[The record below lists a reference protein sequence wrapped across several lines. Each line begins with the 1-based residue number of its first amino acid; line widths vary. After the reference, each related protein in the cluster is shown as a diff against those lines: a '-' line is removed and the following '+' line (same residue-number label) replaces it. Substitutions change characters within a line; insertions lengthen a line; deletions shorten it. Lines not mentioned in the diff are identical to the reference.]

1 MNEII
6 KNYEQSQIQQILKS
20 SKVSDFAPGDTVKV
34 NVKIKEGNKERV
46 QAFQGVCIGK
56 KNNGLNSSFTVRKIS
71 SGEGV
76 ERVFPLYSNVIDS
89 IERVKVGDVRRAK
102 LYYLRGL
109 SGKKA
114 RIAERTDGRSYDD
127 NQFVSTI
134 EDAEEISEVST
145 EENKSDTPVTDE
157 TPKEEVKDTKTEE
170 TSSQEAPKSED
181 NSKEEIKETKSEESL
196 SQVEPKVEDEP
207 KEEKPVEKKI
217 EEAET
222 KS

>member
-56 KNNGLNSSFTVRKIS
+56 KNNGLNSSLTVRKIS

-89 IERVKVGDVRRAK
+89 IERIKVGDVRRAK

-114 RIAERTDGRSYDD
+114 RIAERTDGRAYDD
-127 NQFVSTI
+127 KQYVSSI
-134 EDAEEISEVST
+134 EDVKEVIEEQI
-145 EENKSDTPVTDE
+145 EEKKPETPVTEE
-157 TPKEEVKDTKTEE
+157 TPVEVAKETKTEE
-170 TSSQEAPKSED
+170 ASPQEDSKVKEGP
-181 NSKEEIKETKSEESL
+181 KEEI
-196 SQVEPKVEDEP
+196 PA
-207 KEEKPVEKKI
+207 EKKA

>member
-89 IERVKVGDVRRAK
+89 IERIKVGDVRRAK

-114 RIAERTDGRSYDD
+114 RIAERTDGRAYDD
-127 NQFVSTI
+127 KQYVSSI
-134 EDAEEISEVST
+134 EDVKEVIEEQIEEKKSE
-145 EENKSDTPVTDE
+145 TPVTE
-157 TPKEEVKDTKTEE
+157 EAPVEAAKETKTEE
-170 TSSQEAPKSED
+170 ASPQED
-181 NSKEEIKETKSEESL
+181 SKHKE
-196 SQVEPKVEDEP
+196 EP
-207 KEEKPVEKKI
+207 KEEIPAEKKA

>member
-6 KNYEQSQIQQILKS
+6 KNYEQSQIQQILKN
-20 SKVSDFAPGDTVKV
+20 SKVTDFAPGDTVKV

-76 ERVFPLYSNVIDS
+76 ERVFPLYSNVIES
-89 IERVKVGDVRRAK
+89 IERIKVGDVRRAK
-102 LYYLRGL
+102 LYYLREL

-127 NQFVSTI
+127 DQYISSIKDI
-134 EDAEEISEVST
+134 EVAPEEQPAEGTPAVEEAPAAVEEKVDAA
-145 EENKSDTPVTDE
+145 PQ
-157 TPKEEVKDTKTEE
+157 EEVKVEEVKEE
-170 TSSQEAPKSED
+170 TPTETPAEEPEAK
-181 NSKEEIKETKSEESL
+181 N
-196 SQVEPKVEDEP
+196 
-207 KEEKPVEKKI
+207 
-217 EEAET
+217 
-222 KS
+222 

>member
-89 IERVKVGDVRRAK
+89 IERIKVGDVRRAK

-114 RIAERTDGRSYDD
+114 RIAERTDGRAYDD
-127 NQFVSTI
+127 KQYVSSI
-134 EDAEEISEVST
+134 EDVKEVIEEQIEEKKSE
-145 EENKSDTPVTDE
+145 TPVTE
-157 TPKEEVKDTKTEE
+157 EAPVEAAKETKTEE
-170 TSSQEAPKSED
+170 ASPQED
-181 NSKEEIKETKSEESL
+181 SKAKE
-196 SQVEPKVEDEP
+196 EP
-207 KEEKPVEKKI
+207 KEEIPAEKKA

>member
-89 IERVKVGDVRRAK
+89 IERIKVGDVRRAK

-114 RIAERTDGRSYDD
+114 RIAERTDGRAYDD
-127 NQFVSTI
+127 KQYVSSI
-134 EDAEEISEVST
+134 EDVKEVT
-145 EENKSDTPVTDE
+145 EEQIEEKKSEAPVT
-157 TPKEEVKDTKTEE
+157 EEVPVEAAKETKTEAA
-170 TSSQEAPKSED
+170 SPQED
-181 NSKEEIKETKSEESL
+181 SKLKE
-196 SQVEPKVEDEP
+196 EP
-207 KEEKPVEKKI
+207 KEEIPAEKKA

>member
-89 IERVKVGDVRRAK
+89 IERIKVGDVRRAK

-114 RIAERTDGRSYDD
+114 RIAERTDGRAYDD
-127 NQFVSTI
+127 KQYVSSI
-134 EDAEEISEVST
+134 EDVKEIT
-145 EENKSDTPVTDE
+145 EEQTEEKKSE
-157 TPKEEVKDTKTEE
+157 TPATEEAPVEAAKETKTEAA
-170 TSSQEAPKSED
+170 SPQED
-181 NSKEEIKETKSEESL
+181 SKAKE
-196 SQVEPKVEDEP
+196 EP
-207 KEEKPVEKKI
+207 KEEIPAEKKA

>member
-56 KNNGLNSSFTVRKIS
+56 KNNGLNTSFTVRKIS

-89 IERVKVGDVRRAK
+89 IERIKVGDVRRAK

-114 RIAERTDGRSYDD
+114 RIAERTDGRAYDD
-127 NQFVSTI
+127 KQYVSSI
-134 EDAEEISEVST
+134 EDVKEVT
-145 EENKSDTPVTDE
+145 EEQIEEKKSDTPVTE
-157 TPKEEVKDTKTEE
+157 EAPVEAAKETKTEVA
-170 TSSQEAPKSED
+170 SPQED
-181 NSKEEIKETKSEESL
+181 SKHKE
-196 SQVEPKVEDEP
+196 EP
-207 KEEKPVEKKI
+207 KEEIPAEKKA

>member
-6 KNYEQSQIQQILKS
+6 KNNEQTQIQQILKN
-20 SKVSDFAPGDTVKV
+20 SKVTDFGPGDTVKV

-56 KNNGLNSSFTVRKIS
+56 KNNGLNSSFSVRKIS

-89 IERVKVGDVRRAK
+89 IERIKVGDVRRAK
-102 LYYLRGL
+102 LYYLREL

-114 RIAERTDGRSYDD
+114 RIAERTDGRAYDD
-127 NQFVSTI
+127 EQFVSTI
-134 EDAEEISEVST
+134 
-145 EENKSDTPVTDE
+145 KDE
-157 TPKEEVKDTKTEE
+157 EEVVEP
-170 TSSQEAPKSED
+170 SQEAAPSPEPV
-181 NSKEEIKETKSEESL
+181 SSEE
-196 SQVEPKVEDEP
+196 VPAETV
-207 KEEKPVEKKI
+207 KEEKVETAPAETTKDEVKEEAPVEEKAA
-217 EEAET
+217 EPEA

>member
-6 KNYEQSQIQQILKS
+6 KNYEQTQIQQILKN
-20 SKVSDFAPGDTVKV
+20 SKVTDFGPGDTVKV

-56 KNNGLNSSFTVRKIS
+56 KNNGLNSSFSVRKIS

-89 IERVKVGDVRRAK
+89 IERIKVGDVRRAK
-102 LYYLRGL
+102 LYYLREL

-114 RIAERTDGRSYDD
+114 RIAERTDGRAYDD
-127 NQFVSTI
+127 EQFVSTI
-134 EDAEEISEVST
+134 
-145 EENKSDTPVTDE
+145 KDE
-157 TPKEEVKDTKTEE
+157 EEVVEP
-170 TSSQEAPKSED
+170 SQEAAPSPEPV
-181 NSKEEIKETKSEESL
+181 SSEE
-196 SQVEPKVEDEP
+196 VPAETV
-207 KEEKPVEKKI
+207 KEEKVETAPAETSKDEVKEEAPVEEKAA
-217 EEAET
+217 EPEA

>member
-6 KNYEQSQIQQILKS
+6 KNYEQSQIQQILKN
-20 SKVSDFAPGDTVKV
+20 SKVTDFAPGDTVKV

-89 IERVKVGDVRRAK
+89 IERIKVGDVRRAK
-102 LYYLRGL
+102 LYYLREL

-127 NQFVSTI
+127 DQYISTI
-134 EDAEEISEVST
+134 KDVEAAPEEQPAEE
-145 EENKSDTPVTDE
+145 TPAAE
-157 TPKEEVKDTKTEE
+157 
-170 TSSQEAPKSED
+170 EAPVAV
-181 NSKEEIKETKSEESL
+181 EEKVEAAPQEEAPAAPEEAPAASEEAPAE
-196 SQVEPKVEDEP
+196 EP
-207 KEEKPVEKKI
+207 
-217 EEAET
+217 EA
-222 KS
+222 KN

>member
-89 IERVKVGDVRRAK
+89 IERIKVGDVRRAK

-114 RIAERTDGRSYDD
+114 RIAERTDGRAYDD
-127 NQFVSTI
+127 KQYVSSI
-134 EDAEEISEVST
+134 EDVKEVIEEQI
-145 EENKSDTPVTDE
+145 EEKKPE
-157 TPKEEVKDTKTEE
+157 TPITKEAPVEAAKETKTEE
-170 TSSQEAPKSED
+170 ASPQED
-181 NSKEEIKETKSEESL
+181 SKAKE
-196 SQVEPKVEDEP
+196 EP
-207 KEEKPVEKKI
+207 KEEIPAEKKA

>member
-6 KNYEQSQIQQILKS
+6 KNYEQTQIQQILKNS
-20 SKVSDFAPGDTVKV
+20 NITDFGPGDTVKV

-56 KNNGLNSSFTVRKIS
+56 KNNGLNSSFSVRKIS

-89 IERVKVGDVRRAK
+89 IERIKVGDVRRAK
-102 LYYLRGL
+102 LYYLREL

-114 RIAERTDGRSYDD
+114 RIAERTDGRAYDD
-127 NQFVSTI
+127 EQFVSTI
-134 EDAEEISEVST
+134 KDEEKVEEPSQESAPSSESSVSEEAPAEVAT
-145 EENKSDTPVTDE
+145 EEKVEVAPVETD
-157 TPKEEVKDTKTEE
+157 KEEVKE
-170 TSSQEAPKSED
+170 EAP
-181 NSKEEIKETKSEESL
+181 
-196 SQVEPKVEDEP
+196 V
-207 KEEKPVEKKI
+207 EEKAAEP
-217 EEAET
+217 EA

>member
-6 KNYEQSQIQQILKS
+6 KNYEQTQIQQILKN
-20 SKVSDFAPGDTVKV
+20 SKVTDFGPGDTVKV

-56 KNNGLNSSFTVRKIS
+56 KNNGLNSSFSVRKIS

-89 IERVKVGDVRRAK
+89 IERIKVGDVRRAK
-102 LYYLRGL
+102 LYYLREL

-114 RIAERTDGRSYDD
+114 RIAERTDGRAYDD
-127 NQFVSTI
+127 EQFVSTI
-134 EDAEEISEVST
+134 
-145 EENKSDTPVTDE
+145 KDE
-157 TPKEEVKDTKTEE
+157 EEVVEP
-170 TSSQEAPKSED
+170 SQEAAPSPEPV
-181 NSKEEIKETKSEESL
+181 SSEE
-196 SQVEPKVEDEP
+196 VPAETV
-207 KEEKPVEKKI
+207 KEEKVETAPAETTKDEVKEEAPVEEKTA
-217 EEAET
+217 EPEA

>member
-6 KNYEQSQIQQILKS
+6 KNYEQTQIQQILKN
-20 SKVSDFAPGDTVKV
+20 SKVTDFGPGDTVKV

-56 KNNGLNSSFTVRKIS
+56 KNNGLNSSFSVRKIS

-89 IERVKVGDVRRAK
+89 IERIKIGDVRRAK
-102 LYYLRGL
+102 LYYLREL

-114 RIAERTDGRSYDD
+114 RIAERTDGRAYDD
-127 NQFVSTI
+127 EQFVSTI
-134 EDAEEISEVST
+134 
-145 EENKSDTPVTDE
+145 KDE
-157 TPKEEVKDTKTEE
+157 EEVVEP
-170 TSSQEAPKSED
+170 SQEAAPSPEPV
-181 NSKEEIKETKSEESL
+181 SSEE
-196 SQVEPKVEDEP
+196 VPAETV
-207 KEEKPVEKKI
+207 KEEKIETAPAETTKDEVKEEAPVEEKAA
-217 EEAET
+217 EPEA

>member
-89 IERVKVGDVRRAK
+89 IERIKVGDVRRAK

-114 RIAERTDGRSYDD
+114 RIAERTDGRAYDD
-127 NQFVSTI
+127 KQYVSSI
-134 EDAEEISEVST
+134 EDVKEVIEEQI
-145 EENKSDTPVTDE
+145 EEKKPETPVTEEAPVEVD
-157 TPKEEVKDTKTEE
+157 KETKTEE
-170 TSSQEAPKSED
+170 ASPQED
-181 NSKEEIKETKSEESL
+181 SKAKE
-196 SQVEPKVEDEP
+196 EP
-207 KEEKPVEKKI
+207 KEEIPAEKKA

>member
-1 MNEII
+1 MEHNMNEII
-6 KNYEQSQIQQILKS
+6 KNYEQYQIQQILKN
-20 SKVSDFAPGDTVKV
+20 SKVTDFAPGDTVKV

-89 IERVKVGDVRRAK
+89 IERIKVGDVRRAK
-102 LYYLRGL
+102 LYYLREL

-127 NQFVSTI
+127 DQYISTI
-134 EDAEEISEVST
+134 KDVEAAPEEQPAEE
-145 EENKSDTPVTDE
+145 TPAAE
-157 TPKEEVKDTKTEE
+157 
-170 TSSQEAPKSED
+170 EAPVVV
-181 NSKEEIKETKSEESL
+181 EEKVEAAPQEEAPAAPEEAPAASEEAPAE
-196 SQVEPKVEDEP
+196 EP
-207 KEEKPVEKKI
+207 
-217 EEAET
+217 EA
-222 KS
+222 KN

>member
-6 KNYEQSQIQQILKS
+6 KNYEQSQIQQILKN
-20 SKVSDFAPGDTVKV
+20 SKVTDFAPGDTVKV

-89 IERVKVGDVRRAK
+89 IERIKVGDVRRAK
-102 LYYLRGL
+102 LYYLREL

-127 NQFVSTI
+127 DQYISTI
-134 EDAEEISEVST
+134 KDVEAAPEEQPAEET
-145 EENKSDTPVTDE
+145 PAAEEAAVAV
-157 TPKEEVKDTKTEE
+157 EEKVEAAPQE
-170 TSSQEAPKSED
+170 EAPAAP
-181 NSKEEIKETKSEESL
+181 EEAPAASEEAPAE
-196 SQVEPKVEDEP
+196 EP
-207 KEEKPVEKKI
+207 
-217 EEAET
+217 EA
-222 KS
+222 KN

>member
-6 KNYEQSQIQQILKS
+6 KNYEQTQIQQILKN
-20 SKVSDFAPGDTVKV
+20 SKVTDFGPGDTVKV

-56 KNNGLNSSFTVRKIS
+56 KNNGLNSSFSVRKIS

-89 IERVKVGDVRRAK
+89 IERIKVGDVRRAK
-102 LYYLRGL
+102 LYYLREL

-114 RIAERTDGRSYDD
+114 RIAERTDGRAYDD
-127 NQFVSTI
+127 EQFVSTI
-134 EDAEEISEVST
+134 
-145 EENKSDTPVTDE
+145 KDE
-157 TPKEEVKDTKTEE
+157 EEVVEP
-170 TSSQEAPKSED
+170 SQEAAPSPEPV
-181 NSKEEIKETKSEESL
+181 SSEE
-196 SQVEPKVEDEP
+196 VPAETV
-207 KEEKPVEKKI
+207 KEEKVETAPAETTKDEVKEEAPVEEKVA
-217 EEAET
+217 EPEA

>member
-6 KNYEQSQIQQILKS
+6 KNYEQTQIQQILKN
-20 SKVSDFAPGDTVKV
+20 SKVTDFGPGDTVKV

-56 KNNGLNSSFTVRKIS
+56 KNNGLNSSFSVRKIS

-89 IERVKVGDVRRAK
+89 IERIKVGDVRRAK
-102 LYYLRGL
+102 LYYLREL

-114 RIAERTDGRSYDD
+114 RIAERTDGRAYDD
-127 NQFVSTI
+127 EQFVSTM
-134 EDAEEISEVST
+134 
-145 EENKSDTPVTDE
+145 KDE
-157 TPKEEVKDTKTEE
+157 EEVVEP
-170 TSSQEAPKSED
+170 SQEAAPSPEPV
-181 NSKEEIKETKSEESL
+181 SSEE
-196 SQVEPKVEDEP
+196 VPAETV
-207 KEEKPVEKKI
+207 KEEKVETATAETTKDEVKEEAPVEEKAA
-217 EEAET
+217 EPEA

>member
-6 KNYEQSQIQQILKS
+6 KNYEQTQIQQILKN
-20 SKVSDFAPGDTVKV
+20 SKVTDFGPGDTVKV

-56 KNNGLNSSFTVRKIS
+56 KNNGLNSSFSVRKIS

-89 IERVKVGDVRRAK
+89 IERIKIGDVRRAK
-102 LYYLRGL
+102 LYYLREL

-114 RIAERTDGRSYDD
+114 RIAERTDGRAYDD
-127 NQFVSTI
+127 EQFVSTI
-134 EDAEEISEVST
+134 
-145 EENKSDTPVTDE
+145 KDE
-157 TPKEEVKDTKTEE
+157 EEVVEP
-170 TSSQEAPKSED
+170 SQEAAPSPEPV
-181 NSKEEIKETKSEESL
+181 SSEE
-196 SQVEPKVEDEP
+196 VPAETV
-207 KEEKPVEKKI
+207 KEEKVETAPAETTKDEVKEEAPVEEKAA
-217 EEAET
+217 EPEA

>member
-89 IERVKVGDVRRAK
+89 IERIKVGDVRRAK

-114 RIAERTDGRSYDD
+114 RIAERTDGRAYDD
-127 NQFVSTI
+127 KQYVSSI
-134 EDAEEISEVST
+134 EDVKEVT
-145 EENKSDTPVTDE
+145 EEQIEEKKSEAPATEEAPVEATKENKTEAASPQEDSKA
-157 TPKEEVKDTKTEE
+157 KEEL
-170 TSSQEAPKSED
+170 
-181 NSKEEIKETKSEESL
+181 KEEI
-196 SQVEPKVEDEP
+196 PA
-207 KEEKPVEKKI
+207 EKKA